1 VRLASTFLW
10 VVLPY
15 SATVLFVAGH
25 IWRYRH
31 DKFGWTSRSTQ
42 LLEGRWLAWGSNLF
56 HYGAL
61 AAIGGHVLGMLIPTQ
76 LTRAVGVSEPNY
88 HLISAVA
95 GSAAGIA
102 CVVGFVILVARRAY
116 FPRVRRTTT
125 PIDVATYVLLAL
137 LIGFPIPL
145 VLAVIMSEA
154 RRFKGL
160 YSALA
165 YLPVVV
171 PPVVAVLLWRF
182 FFDARPT
189 GVFNSILGAVG
200 VGPLPWLQDSG
211 TAMPSIVLEAT
222 WAGAGATVIIYLAA
236 LLSVPPELYDAAEVD
251 GASIRQKIWHVTLPH
266 LRGVL
271 LITLILQL
279 IATAQLFT
287 EPFLFTGGGPANA
300 TITVLLLI
308 YHYAFQNSLGG
319 DYGMAAALS
328 VMLAAF
334 LGLFTGVYFWLT
346 RSWSTT

>member
-1 VRLASTFLW
+1 MSSLAEPIL
-10 VVLPY
+10 
-15 SATVLFVAGH
+15 A
-25 IWRYRH
+25 
-31 DKFGWTSRSTQ
+31 TSRARKRGLTLPRVTRDGLSTLVF
-42 LLEGRWLAWGSNLF
+42 LLPLLLIFGVFSWFPIIRSFVMSVQETNLVTITRFVGLDNFARVLADPLF
-56 HYGAL
+56 G
-61 AAIGGHVLGMLIPTQ
+61 
-76 LTRAVGVSEPNY
+76 RAVANT
-88 HLISAVA
+88 
-95 GSAAGIA
+95 
-102 CVVGFVILVARRAY
+102 AY
-116 FPRVRRTTT
+116 FS
-125 PIDVATYVLLAL
+125 LLAL

-200 VGPLPWLQDSG
+200 AGPLPWLQDSG